1 MIGQDR
7 LQEKL
12 SKYKELPR
20 FMIFEGPKGCGKK
33 TLAKELA
40 NKYSLNYILVGLK
53 MNDILSMIE
62 IANNTTGNLFFI
74 DKGNELSSN
83 SENTLLKITEELPNN
98 NYIILSCEMSIL
110 LLPTIIS
117 RGELFRFDDYSE
129 KDFDE
134 YLKLHDG
141 HYNELLANKYSLV
154 YPNFSYLDELS
165 TQTAHKLVEVCNDLT
180 VFDGKNEK
188 SVVLLMSKANNFNLN
203 QFLYCLEK
211 TCHAKMLTSIRS
223 NDKII
228 MSKLLKVME
237 IVAGVRKLLLESLVY
252 NRNYITDYM
261 SLRIIEVNNQCK

>member
-1 MIGQDR
+1 MIGQDK
-7 LQEKL
+7 LQTKL
-12 SKYKELPR
+12 LKYKELPR

-40 NKYSLNYILVGLK
+40 NKYSLNYIPVGLK
-53 MNDILSMIE
+53 MEDILSMIK
-62 IANNTTGNLFFI
+62 IANNTTGNLFVI
-74 DKGNELSSN
+74 DKGNELSPN

-98 NYIILSCEMSIL
+98 NYIILTCEMSIL

-117 RGELFRFDDYSE
+117 RGELFRFDDYTE

-134 YLKLHDG
+134 YLKLHNEN
-141 HYNELLANKYSLV
+141 YNELLANKYSLV
-154 YPNFSYLDELS
+154 YPNFSYLDLLS

-180 VFDGKNEK
+180 IFGDKNEK
-188 SVVLLMSKANNFNLN
+188 SVVILMNKANTFNLN

-211 TCHAKMLTSIRS
+211 TCHSKILTSIRS

-228 MSKLLKVME
+228 MSKLLQVME
-237 IVAGVRKLLLESLVY
+237 IVSSVRKLLLESLVY

-261 SLRIIEVNNQCK
+261 ALRIIEVNNQCK